1 MHQKFEKIKYMKE
14 INSLTEWSQKL
25 PKVTVSELIEQLQT
39 LPQDQEIV
47 IYPKYDDVDGFH
59 RHRFR
64 IDNVIEQ
71 EQSDGHRYC
80 AILF

>member
-1 MHQKFEKIKYMKE
+1 MEKKID
-14 INSLTEWSQKL
+14 SLTEWSEKL
-25 PKVTVSELIEQLQT
+25 PKVSVGELVDALLQ

-64 IDNVIEQ
+64 IGNVMEQ
-71 EQSDGHRYC
+71 EQSDGHKYC

>member
-1 MHQKFEKIKYMKE
+1 MEQK
-14 INSLTEWSQKL
+14 INSLTEWSEKL
-25 PKVTVSELIEQLQT
+25 PKVLVSELVDALLK

-64 IDNVIEQ
+64 IENVIEQ
-71 EQSDGHRYC
+71 QQSDGYQYC
-80 AILF
+80 AILV

>member
-1 MHQKFEKIKYMKE
+1 MEKNVEKK
-14 INSLTEWSQKL
+14 INSLSEWSEKL
-25 PKVTVSELIEQLQT
+25 PKVLVGELVDALLK

-47 IYPKYDDVDGFH
+47 LYPKYDDVDGFC

-64 IDNVIEQ
+64 IGNVMEQ
-71 EQSDGHRYC
+71 EQNDGYQYC